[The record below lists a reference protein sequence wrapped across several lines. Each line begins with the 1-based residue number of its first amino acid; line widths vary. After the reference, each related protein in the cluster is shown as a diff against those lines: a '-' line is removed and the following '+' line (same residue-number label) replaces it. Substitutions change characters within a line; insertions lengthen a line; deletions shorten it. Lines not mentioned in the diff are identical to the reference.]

1 MRGREAQVS
10 DGRPKTHDERQAA
23 KFEAVFGQGPTEG
36 GVPAC
41 VGGAPVDMGALRKLL
56 WSGAPSDPQ
65 IRALAWSIALGYLPT
80 NRDRQA
86 QVLARKRA
94 EYREVACEQ
103 FSAAAQGDLL
113 QQIAKDLPRT
123 IPCPAVQHPRVLKVM
138 ERALYVWSVRNPASG
153 YVQGINDLIVPFLV
167 VFLSRELG
175 SLAPELLDTC
185 PDETL
190 EAVEADSYWCL
201 TKVLSQITD
210 HYTFGQPGLFR
221 TVQRLRVLVKRIDE
235 DLYAHLEE
243 QNTDFQQFSFRWMNN
258 LLIREIPLS
267 CAIRLWDT
275 YIAEENGFAN
285 FHVYVCAVFLVY
297 WSPQLKKMGFEEL
310 LLFLQKVPT
319 ADWGNSEVETLL
331 AEAFILKELFER
343 SPSHFA

>member
-1 MRGREAQVS
+1 MGDARA
-10 DGRPKTHDERQAA
+10 KTKDARQAA
-23 KFEAVFGQGPTEG
+23 KFEAVFGQGPAEG
-36 GVPAC
+36 GVAAC
-41 VGGAPVDMGALRKLL
+41 VGGAIDMSALRKLL

-65 IRALAWSIALGYLPT
+65 IRALAWSLALGYLPT

-94 EYREVACEQ
+94 EYLEVATEQ
-103 FSAAAQGDLL
+103 FGAAAQQDLL
-113 QQIAKDLPRT
+113 HQIGKDLPRT
-123 IPCPAVQHPRVLKVM
+123 IPCAAVQHPRVFKVM

-175 SLAPELLDTC
+175 QDACGSDPALLDELS
-185 PDETL
+185 DESL

-258 LLIREIPLS
+258 ILTREIPLA

-297 WSPQLKKMGFEEL
+297 WSPQLKKMGFEDL